1 MSVEIIA
8 SDHYI
13 CRAFMQDKRE
23 IMIIA
28 NDPKLH
34 GQTHDGRLW
43 VTLKGRYVE
52 LLTPDEQKTFKV
64 RTVMIGVAAL
74 VVAYISLYLTTPAL
88 KLLFMGTAISLSYW
102 ARSRVKHLDFHDE
115 HLDTLHVLRDIHNC
129 IVPAF
134 KAIMGS
140 TTERH
145 IEPFKYRSPRDCA
158 FVLKD
163 LAMSTCNKKR
173 CTTASVPFID
183 FASTYT

>member
-1 MSVEIIA
+1 MSVEILA

-13 CRAFMQDKRE
+13 CRAFARDKRE
-23 IMIIA
+23 ITIIA

-52 LLTPDEQKTFKV
+52 LMSEDEQKAFKG
-64 RTVMIGVAAL
+64 RTALIGVAGL
-74 VVAYISLYLTTPAL
+74 VVSYISIYLTIPAF
-88 KLLFMGTAISLSYW
+88 KLLFIGTAISLGFW
-102 ARSRVKHLDFHDE
+102 ARSRGKHIDFHNE

-134 KAIMGS
+134 KAIIDS

-145 IEPFKYRSPRDCA
+145 IEPFKHRSPRDCA

-163 LAMSTCNKKR
+163 LAKSTCNKKR
-173 CTTASVPFID
+173 CTTASIPFIQI
-183 FASTYT
+183 ASA